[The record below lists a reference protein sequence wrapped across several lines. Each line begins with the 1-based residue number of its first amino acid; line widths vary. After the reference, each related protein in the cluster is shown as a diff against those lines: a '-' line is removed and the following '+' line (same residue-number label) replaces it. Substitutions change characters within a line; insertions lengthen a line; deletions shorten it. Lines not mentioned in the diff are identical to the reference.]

1 MSDIHPTNQVLIT
14 ILENQMVRTEIAFEG
29 LATETYRAE
38 PGGDC
43 NSLERIG
50 KHLISLRQFQL
61 MLLESPLAEQ
71 VPSLIAS
78 GSVEELLPALKK
90 AAELVHKAIVQHDP
104 EDWYRVPEPPREG
117 KWGEDPTIIRFAR
130 PFNDFTNHL
139 GGVRAI
145 RRIFSCG
152 VEQTQ

>member
-29 LATETYRAE
+29 LATETYSAE

-61 MLLESPLAEQ
+61 MLLESPLAER

-104 EDWYRVPEPPREG
+104 EDW
-117 KWGEDPTIIRFAR
+117 
-130 PFNDFTNHL
+130 
-139 GGVRAI
+139 
-145 RRIFSCG
+145 
-152 VEQTQ
+152 

>member
-1 MSDIHPTNQVLIT
+1 MSDIHPTNQALIT
-14 ILENQMVRTEIAFEG
+14 ILENQMARTEIAFEG
-29 LATETYRAE
+29 LAAETYSAE

-50 KHLISLRQFQL
+50 EHLIRLRQFQL
-61 MLLESPLAEQ
+61 MMLESPLTEQ
-71 VPSLIAS
+71 VPSLSES

-90 AAELVHKAIVQHDP
+90 AAELVHRAIKNHDP
-104 EDWYRVPEPPREG
+104 EDWYQVPNPPREG
-117 KWGEDPTIIRFAR
+117 KWGEDPTIIRFTR
-130 PFNDFTNHL
+130 PLNDFTNHL
-139 GGVRAI
+139 GAVRAI